1 MAINWQQTCCAWH
14 GEYAEAKTKN
24 GGVVRLKRAPDVD
37 GILVMRFSATNQ
49 RIDSDYVLMTEAEAM
64 ALCA

>member
-24 GGVVRLKRAPDVD
+24 GGVVRLKRAHDVD